1 MISVSFLK
9 SKYSKK
15 ETIQLIEDSKAN
27 FIHVDL
33 MDGIYVNENN
43 FTIDEIMDLLKNVKK
58 SLDIHLMVYNPLI
71 YIKELVKLKPL
82 IITIHLDGTPNIEET
97 IDYLKKNDV
106 KVGLAINPDENEHI
120 IDNYLDKIDYVLIMS
135 VYPGEG
141 GQKFIPEVLE
151 KINYFEDKLLI
162 GIDGGINEDS
172 IKLLRNYHID
182 IIVSGSYICMSD
194 NFNEKIDELNI
205 K

>member
-15 ETIQLIEDSKAN
+15 ETIQLIEDSKAD

-33 MDGIYVNENN
+33 MDGIYVKENN

-71 YIKELVKLKPL
+71 YIKELVKLKPS

-172 IKLLRNYHID
+172 IKLLKNYHID

-194 NFNEKIDELNI
+194 NFNERIDELNI